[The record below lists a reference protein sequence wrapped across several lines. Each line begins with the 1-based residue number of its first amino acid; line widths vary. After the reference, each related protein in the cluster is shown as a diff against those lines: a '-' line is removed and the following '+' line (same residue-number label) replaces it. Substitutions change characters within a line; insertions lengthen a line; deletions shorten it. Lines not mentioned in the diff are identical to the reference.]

1 MFGIYHRM
9 RFRMIHFLTPPKMI
23 VKTVKSLSQVR
34 SNLTGSPVVSGY
46 QLGASELFS
55 QVTRSILV
63 GLEK

>member
-23 VKTVKSLSQVR
+23 VKPFTSLSQVR
-34 SNLTGSPVVSGY
+34 SDLTASPVASGY

-55 QVTRSILV
+55 
-63 GLEK
+63 